1 MLRLETKNISKT
13 QITGQL
19 NDVTLFPKYGNV
31 IRETL
36 SHFPTGHYVSLV
48 SAYAPLKYN
57 DVGQFNIK
65 NNDIPIIAND
75 VSQPIKSI
83 DDLLSRFVTNIS
95 KVEPVPDGRLKF
107 TVVDLQNQNNPNAF
121 TLNLSATA
129 AWFLGFHRKTNHFT
143 AANDPG
149 VYVLFSD
156 EQYPLATIRYLQVI
170 CRNVCGTNDSN
181 MTMPT
186 CLGIMHVTDN
196 LTLINPHIAVNHRIN
211 EGRVIDIEIL
221 DQDNH
226 PFQWTPVYLELFV
239 SEKAEHEK
247 KQGFFRL
254 EKSGL
259 VHLHAPVKLI
269 SVPDLFATETPFTIK
284 LQTAGYVS
292 LTIGTKT
299 IFYHPDRQFFCQQ
312 FAGTVLTRTAV
323 TQIFNHINDFF
334 TIQLKPYLGNQPINH
349 KLLSANIE
357 NNNVRLEV
365 LIGTLHMTDFLNL
378 FNVLGEDPHKVYIV
392 HMDHAQSFPVDPDK
406 WYNEDSRIYLYCAEF
421 HDRYP
426 VVVARR
432 LGGYYQIINRAFWT
446 WHELEK
452 DNNELHFRA
461 ERVITYPDGSI
472 FRGPWPTNKELLF
485 QLFYK

>member
-95 KVEPVPDGRLKF
+95 KVETVPDGRLKF

-226 PFQWTPVYLELFV
+226 PFQWAPVYLELFV

>member
-1 MLRLETKNISKT
+1 MLRLETKNVSKA
-13 QITGQL
+13 QITGQQ
-19 NDVTLFPKYGNV
+19 NDVTLFPRYSNV

-36 SHFPTGHYVSLV
+36 SHFPTGHCVSLV
-48 SAYAPLKYN
+48 SAYTPLKYS
-57 DVGQFNIK
+57 DVGQFTIK
-65 NNDIPIIAND
+65 SNDIPIVTND

-95 KVEPVPDGRLKF
+95 KVETAPDGRLKF
-107 TVVDLQNQNNPNAF
+107 TVVDLQNQNNPDAF

-129 AWFLGFHRKTNHFT
+129 AWFLGFHRKTNHVA
-143 AANDPG
+143 AANSPG

-156 EQYPLATIRYLQVI
+156 EQHPLASVRYLQVM
-170 CRNVCGTNDSN
+170 CRNACGTSDSN

-186 CLGIMHVTDN
+186 CLGIMHVTDD

-226 PFQWTPVYLELFV
+226 PFQWAPVYLELFV

-247 KQGFFRL
+247 RQGFFRL

-269 SVPDLFATETPFTIK
+269 SVPDLFATETPHIIK

-292 LTIGTKT
+292 LTIGTKS
-299 IFYHPDRQFFCQQ
+299 IFYHPDRRTFCQQ
-312 FAGTVLTRTAV
+312 FVGTVLSRTAV
-323 TQIFNHINDFF
+323 VQIFEDINEFF
-334 TIQLKPYLGNQPINH
+334 TVQLKPYLGNKPINH
-349 KLLSANIE
+349 KLVAASIE
-357 NNNVRLEV
+357 NNNIRFDV
-365 LIGTLHMTDFLNL
+365 LIGTLHMTDFLNI
-378 FNVLGEDPHKVYIV
+378 FGEDPHKVYIV
-392 HMDHAQSFPVDPDK
+392 NMNRAQTFPVDPGK
-406 WYNEDSRIYLYCAEF
+406 WYNEDSRVYLYCTEF
-421 HDRYP
+421 HDRFP
-426 VVVARR
+426 VARR
-432 LGGYYQIINRAFWT
+432 LGGYYQIINRAFWA

-452 DNNELHFRA
+452 ASNELHFRA
-461 ERVITYPDGSI
+461 ERVIAYPDGST
-472 FRGPWPTNKELLF
+472 FRGPWPAGKELLL